1 MKLSKEIICLIFA
14 ITLFLPVKNSSA
26 WTDPTSISG
35 ESNVFAPINSSTIG
49 QSKWGGLLLN
59 LGNATH
65 GLIVRYGKVGI
76 GTDTPQS
83 ELDVVGKIMS
93 TGLEI
98 SSTVAGV
105 LLPRLS
111 TAERDLISN
120 PVESTLLYNTTDKK
134 FNFFADNQ
142 WKAVGSSSSSG
153 QGKIVTESAVGEG
166 RPGDYY
172 CKRKNITADGQQKDW
187 ILTNEG
193 KLCGSNDKVC
203 QTGECKTLSCTL
215 DFYKTGLVCS
225 AVGIG
230 YYSPI
235 ADNNRY
241 ACTNKPA
248 NSAYTGSGGGANNC
262 PWSCDGGY
270 VKNGESCVQAVYI
283 VSEDQG
289 YSTVAKT
296 CTQRCSEIYGKTCV
310 SAGMDADASN
320 GIKQKVIS
328 NKSCRAAGCD
338 DEGTSCIGTI
348 WSESAC
354 GLYSWKNPSCDG
366 RFHCLC
372 DSTQIHE
379 AGVPW
384 DFAGANCSTSSYYY
398 DAPATCSYYAPNNAP
413 WRETYRTRCRCQ

>member
-1 MKLSKEIICLIFA
+1 MKTKIISSLLPVAIVIITVIPVRAWVEPTTIPPGNNIFA
-14 ITLFLPVKNSSA
+14 PLNASSL
-26 WTDPTSISG
+26 
-35 ESNVFAPINSSTIG
+35 G
-49 QSKWGGLLLN
+49 QSKVGGLILN
-59 LGNATH
+59 LGGAAY
-65 GLIVRYGKVGI
+65 GLIVKSGLVGI
-76 GTDTPQS
+76 GTDNPQAL
-83 ELDVVGKIMS
+83 LDVVGTITS
-93 TGLEI
+93 TGLEVN
-98 SSTVAGV
+98 SETEGV
-105 LLPRLS
+105 L
-111 TAERDLISN
+111 ISRMTTDQRN
-120 PVESTLLYNTTDKK
+120 AIASPEESTLIYNTTEGR
-134 FNFFADNQ
+134 FNYYSTGV
-142 WKAVGSSSSSG
+142 WKVLG
-153 QGKIVTESAVGEG
+153 ESATSSNLRITTEYAIGDG

-172 CKRKNITADGQQKDW
+172 CKKKNITDENQQEAW
-187 ILTNEG
+187 TNINEG
-193 KLCGSNDKVC
+193 KICGENEKIC
-203 QTGECKTLSCTL
+203 QTGECKALSCGV